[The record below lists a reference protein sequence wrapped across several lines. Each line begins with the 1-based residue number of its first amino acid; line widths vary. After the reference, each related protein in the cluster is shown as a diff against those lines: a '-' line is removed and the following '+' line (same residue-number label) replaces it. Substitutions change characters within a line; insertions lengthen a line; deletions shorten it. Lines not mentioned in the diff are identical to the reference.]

1 VQPLRTEPAA
11 PALRPWRLG
20 VLSAVL
26 FAGAALLLYGRHLGD
41 ALLSDDFLYANWAA
55 EGVRTILRRT
65 TVDSYPQMIR
75 PIPGLVWSLSRW
87 SHGAVLLHAVS
98 LALHGV
104 NACLL
109 GGILRRAGRPAAISL
124 LVPALFL
131 VFPLFGEPV
140 IWLSASF
147 DLWACA
153 FALLSVLAIL
163 AAAEGSVIL
172 PAGLFA
178 LALLCKESVL
188 PLPVL
193 LPLLLPWPKV
203 RRPAFATAAVAAV
216 YLAGRWLLFRG
227 LGGYLDEQGRTL
239 ALSIRPAALA
249 NMLAVQVPSR
259 ILMPLQGAGRFA
271 VWIAVGLA
279 ALFAGLL
286 LTSGLWRR
294 PAALAR
300 IAAVGLLAVLPT
312 APVIQIQWD
321 LQGSRLLYFPLAMV
335 LTAAGLELRELKR
348 PAVAVA
354 SLLVL
359 VWTGIAWRNLAPW
372 TTASDEVRGTL
383 AGLER
388 SQAAWPPEAEVWV
401 DAHDTNG
408 GAYVFRNGLPE
419 AARLRGLR
427 QDVTWHR
434 GTIAAAPPAPER
446 IGQTLFE
453 VSADWRG
460 EPVDWTACEKALRE
474 APLQPIATWEGR
486 ALSRRGPGRW
496 IGPYTPVPRS
506 RTGLAVRLALGDC
519 PGSGTGART
528 GKLFWRTD
536 GADRFTTTDFRVF
549 TLDKDG
555 GAILRLPPEARWT
568 DHLQVRVDLDP
579 APALSPTTCG
589 RSVTLLRSPRECR
602 LWGK

>member
-1 VQPLRTEPAA
+1 VQPLRTEPTAR
-11 PALRPWRLG
+11 PAHPWQLG

-26 FAGAALLLYGRHLGD
+26 FAGAALLIYGRHLGD
-41 ALLSDDFLYANWAA
+41 AMLSDDFLYANWAA

-98 LALHGV
+98 LALHVV

-109 GGILRRAGRPAAISL
+109 GEVLRRLRRAGRPAAISL
-124 LVPALFL
+124 LIPALFL

-153 FALLSVLAIL
+153 FALLTLLASTED
-163 AAAEGSVIL
+163 AVIL
-172 PAGLFA
+172 PAGLFV

-193 LPLLLPWPKV
+193 LPLLLPWPRV

-227 LGGYLDEQGRTL
+227 LGGYLDEQGQTL

-271 VWIAVGLA
+271 PWVAGGLA

-286 LTSGLWRR
+286 LASGLWRR
-294 PAALAR
+294 PAALVR

-312 APVIQIQWD
+312 APVIHIQWD

-335 LTAAGLELRELKR
+335 LTAAGLELRELRR

-388 SQAAWPPEAEVWV
+388 SQAAWPPGAEVWV

-434 GTIAAAPPAPER
+434 GTIAAVPPAPER
-446 IGQTLFE
+446 IGRTLFE
-453 VSADWRG
+453 VSADWQG
-460 EPVDWTACEKALRE
+460 EPVDWTGCEKVLRE
-474 APLQPIATWEGR
+474 VPLQPLATWEGR

-496 IGPYTPVPRS
+496 IGPYAPVPRS
-506 RTGLAVRLALGDC
+506 RTGLAVRLALADC
-519 PGSGTGART
+519 PGSGTGTTT

-536 GADRFTTTDFRVF
+536 GAERFTTTDFRVF
-549 TLDKDG
+549 ALDKDG
-555 GAILRLPPEARWT
+555 SAILRLPPEARWT

-579 APALSPTTCG
+579 APSGTCR
-589 RSVTLLRSPRECR
+589 RSVTLLRAPRECR